1 MSVDVQRIDETAVIA
16 GDGLHGGEIGVEG
29 SPSELLQR
37 HQEVQVVRRA
47 ITLYTGV
54 GADIGFAT

>member
-1 MSVDVQRIDETAVIA
+1 VIA